1 MLTPRHIHRETK
13 SLEDFDDVV
22 DAAESKRKRKRDTDR
37 DRQTDRDIQRDRER
51 RHGLN
56 SDQRCESPE

>member
-37 DRQTDRDIQRDRER
+37 DRQTETYRETER
-51 RHGLN
+51 E
-56 SDQRCESPE
+56 DTV